1 MMVAKR
7 MTPESTS
14 AAAARR
20 MAVGKKKRG
29 GGNMYDS
36 TSSQKYGLI
45 TLVARISDVPEGFSG
60 SGGGGGGGSSSSSS
74 KQQTAA
80 PEGDTDPGGLLRFY
94 PLVIILLTSLFR

>member
-1 MMVAKR
+1 

-45 TLVARISDVPEGFSG
+45 TLVSRISDVPAGFSG
-60 SGGGGGGGSSSSSS
+60 SGGGGGSSSS
-74 KQQTAA
+74 KQQAAA
-80 PEGDTDPGGLLRFY
+80 PEIQIREAFYGFTPLL
-94 PLVIILLTSLFR
+94 